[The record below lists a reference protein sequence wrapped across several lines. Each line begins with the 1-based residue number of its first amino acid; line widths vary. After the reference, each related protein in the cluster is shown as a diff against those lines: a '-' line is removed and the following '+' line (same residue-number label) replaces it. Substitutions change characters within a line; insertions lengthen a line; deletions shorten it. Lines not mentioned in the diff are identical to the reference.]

1 VPRNLYRAPTDDLGL
16 DACSTCSSFTNEA
29 LLKAR
34 SANAEPKNAVMAFD
48 RLLRCSSLPARMS
61 EKRTSALPLF
71 VSWLSGPSS
80 APKALCASSPS
91 PSMSIFLS
99 VLLGTAQNT
108 GQHRII
114 RGERQAACDSNDAMG
129 DGPKKRHRGR
139 GVARTEWPEDVEHD
153 PKDSRNVCNDELV
166 ERLGVHEVQ
175 HLVDFLEPLHPH
187 LALRDPRWLGKEG
200 DKIDG
205 R

>member
-1 VPRNLYRAPTDDLGL
+1 MFGAACQVTAQVPRNLYRAPTDDLGL

-34 SANAEPKNAVMAFD
+34 SANAEPKNAVMTFD

-129 DGPKKRHRGR
+129 DGPKKDIEGGGLRALSGLKMLNM
-139 GVARTEWPEDVEHD
+139 T
-153 PKDSRNVCNDELV
+153 PKTPGTFATTSLLSVSGYTRCSILLIFWNLSI
-166 ERLGVHEVQ
+166 
-175 HLVDFLEPLHPH
+175 PTLHCGI
-187 LALRDPRWLGKEG
+187 L
-200 DKIDG
+200 DG
-205 R
+205 